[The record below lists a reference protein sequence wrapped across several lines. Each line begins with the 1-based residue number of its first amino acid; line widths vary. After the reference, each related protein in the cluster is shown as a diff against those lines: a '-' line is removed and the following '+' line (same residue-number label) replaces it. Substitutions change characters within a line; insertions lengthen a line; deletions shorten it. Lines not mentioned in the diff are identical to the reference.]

1 MRLDLGALSLH
12 PGGTGHFLGEGG
24 IEAAARRGR
33 ERALRE
39 AAAREEGNSVS
50 KDLGA
55 ETTKAISDDKQ
66 EHNAE
71 DRSIGAEES
80 EDARRIRE
88 RRDRS
93 LWQALKNK
101 FSTEKKEQE
110 A

>member
-1 MRLDLGALSLH
+1 MRLDLGALSPH

-50 KDLGA
+50 NNP
-55 ETTKAISDDKQ
+55 ETKAISDEKQ
-66 EHNAE
+66 VHDAE
-71 DRSIGAEES
+71 GRSISAEES
-80 EDARRIRE
+80 KDARRIRE
-88 RRDRS
+88 RKNRS
-93 LWQALKNK
+93 LWQTLKNK